1 MRVPL
6 IAVAPAFVVPAL
18 VAFLAGAADSPVPQ
32 TSGDPLWSIV
42 SGAVVLVAIVAVVI
56 VLRRGRDTD

>member
-18 VAFLAGAADSPVPQ
+18 VAFLAGGADSPVPRA
-32 TSGDPLWSIV
+32 SGDPLWSIV